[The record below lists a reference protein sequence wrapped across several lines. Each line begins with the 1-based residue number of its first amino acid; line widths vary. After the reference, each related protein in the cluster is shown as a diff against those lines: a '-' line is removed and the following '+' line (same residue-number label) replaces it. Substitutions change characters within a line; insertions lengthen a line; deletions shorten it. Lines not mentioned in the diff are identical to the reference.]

1 MTAKNGD
8 TVKVHYTG
16 KLDDGQIFDSSDG
29 GDPLEL
35 QLGTGGIIDGFDAA
49 VQGMSVGES
58 REVRIPAVQ
67 AYGERIDEMV
77 IPVNRDQLPKGM
89 EPEIGQMLE
98 LVTPE
103 GERAQLVITAFDEQT
118 VTLDGNHPLAGY
130 DLTFAIRLV
139 ELA

>member
-29 GDPLEL
+29 GEPLEFT
-35 QLGTGGIIDGFDAA
+35 LGTGAIIDGFDAA

-58 REVRIPAVQ
+58 KEVRIPAVE
-67 AYGERIDEMV
+67 AYGERVDEMV
-77 IPVNRDQLPKGM
+77 IGVSREQLPKGM
-89 EPEIGQMLE
+89 APEIGQMLE
-98 LVTPE
+98 LVTEE
-103 GERAQLVITAFDEQT
+103 GERSQLVITSFDDQS

-130 DLTFAIRLV
+130 DLTFAIQLV
-139 ELA
+139 EIA